1 MSLDTYTNL
10 KTSIAAWSKRTG
22 DTSFATQIDEFIDL
36 AEAEMFAKLRVNAME
51 YRDSA
56 FAISAEYTALPTGF
70 LGFKSIKNTAS
81 PFNQIEIVSSG
92 WLDDHYGDS
101 PSDIALYGTIEGN
114 QLRILPL
121 QAGTYDV
128 VYYKKF
134 DQLSG
139 SVSTNTIL
147 TNYPKIYL
155 SGCMYFAQPYL
166 VNDARAPMWGSMFY
180 DGIREANDAENVTK
194 WSGRAPQMR
203 VRRNP

>member
-10 KTSIAAWSKRTG
+10 KLSVAAWSKRTG

-36 AEAEMFAKLRVNAME
+36 AEAELFEKLRVNAME

-70 LGFKSIKNTAS
+70 LGFKSIKNTAA
-81 PFNQIEIVSSG
+81 PFNQIEMAPSG
-92 WLDDHYGDS
+92 FLDDVYGDS
-101 PSDIALYGTIEGN
+101 PSDIPFYGTIEGN
-114 QLRILPL
+114 QLRVLPL

-139 SVSTNTIL
+139 SVASNTVL
-147 TNYPKIYL
+147 ANYPKIYL

-166 VNDARAPMWGSMFY
+166 LNDARSTMWGEMFY
-180 DGIREANDAENVTK
+180 NGIKDANGSENVTR
-194 WSGRAPQMR
+194 WSGRSPQMR